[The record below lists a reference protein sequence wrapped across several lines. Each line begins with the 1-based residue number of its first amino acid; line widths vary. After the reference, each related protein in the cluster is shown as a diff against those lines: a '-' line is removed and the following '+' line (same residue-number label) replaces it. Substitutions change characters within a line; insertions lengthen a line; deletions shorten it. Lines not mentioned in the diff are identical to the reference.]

1 MPSGFEGELEG
12 EAGAAQAAQLEPP
25 ADPVEGRM
33 REKEERLERHQRPLE
48 LAAFGE
54 IGRRLAG
61 EQRPWVDA
69 ARDGVEL
76 RTLGPQPAHHFGGGE
91 AGKVADRRQPPAGER
106 LAQPELGREPRQRQG
121 RQEAGFTTGRD
132 DAWISG
138 VGAIGA
144 SSGAS
149 GLRGHLRGQ
158 LAAGDADP
166 RRESRAPG
174 RGGERTAE
182 LALRRPVRCGGR
194 GGAKAPG
201 EAVGIEEENPRSGDL
216 DARREALGDLGER
229 LLGGAF
235 AGAVAIPRREL
246 WHQRPRLNE
255 RHAGGDAEAAGG
267 TGGGDDLRCGTVAG
281 GHGERLRGELR
292 LGPQARGEREERHP
306 QAGEAAHAG
315 SARRSLSPCGARRR
329 WALVRVS
336 RPLAP
341 SRRRGAAPVPLHR
354 AWPRESSS
362 TVEAA
367 GPATR

>member
-1 MPSGFEGELEG
+1 MG
-12 EAGAAQAAQLEPP
+12 
-25 ADPVEGRM
+25 
-33 REKEERLERHQRPLE
+33 EKEERLERHQRPLE

-61 EQRPWVDA
+61 KQRPWIDA

-76 RTLGPQPAHHFGGGE
+76 GALGPQPAHHFGGGE
-91 AGKVADRRQPPAGER
+91 AGEVADRRQPPAGER

-132 DAWISG
+132 DAWFSG

-144 SSGAS
+144 IGAS
-149 GLRGHLRGQ
+149 GLRGHLCGQ

-174 RGGERTAE
+174 RGERAHGR
-182 LALRRPVRCGGR
+182 ARAPASSPLRQR
-194 GGAKAPG
+194 GGAKTPG

-216 DARREALGDLGER
+216 DARRKALGDLGER

-235 AGAVAIPRREL
+235 AGAVAVPRREL

-255 RHAGGDAEAAGG
+255 RHAGRDAEAAGG

-336 RPLAP
+336 RPSAP